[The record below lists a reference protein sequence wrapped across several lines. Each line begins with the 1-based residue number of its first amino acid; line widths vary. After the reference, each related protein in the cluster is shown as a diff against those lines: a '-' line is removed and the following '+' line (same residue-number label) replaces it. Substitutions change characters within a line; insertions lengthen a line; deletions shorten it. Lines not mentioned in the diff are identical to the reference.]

1 MNNNEYL
8 YFMFKAFSF
17 GHNCF
22 LAIVLLFLFFGV
34 NISVIAQDLSL
45 VPAEEKTLLQR
56 VTDGRRDIDW
66 ANMNIQF
73 CTAADAAFT
82 NGSLENMAFKV
93 HRVRLEVLGAFRE
106 KFSYHFR
113 QSFNKYTNPNIPLD
127 NLAGSVEL
135 AMVGWQ
141 LNDRW
146 HLTAGKQPVQFS
158 GYECWVN
165 AIKVRHYSDFNNTI
179 PAYQVGLNMAY
190 SINQNQ
196 MLNFQVTNNRN
207 STIEDQF
214 MYGLPKGIEDSKI
227 PVLGTVNWD
236 GFFVD
241 RAMQLRYS
249 LSYGQLAKGKN
260 IFYFTCGN
268 VWDKKPF
275 LGYID
280 FMYSR
285 EGLDSKGLVTSV
297 YDTKDNAVVTARN
310 VEYFTTIANLDY
322 RVSPH
327 LNLYV
332 KGAYELGNVY
342 KSSED
347 FQAGNYR
354 RTWNVQFC
362 AEYYPMSDSELIVY
376 LHLLHKNTHLTD
388 KARKYGANSY
398 NQQRVSLGLVY
409 TLPVF

>member
-1 MNNNEYL
+1 MSKKLSLNNKLLLAVL
-8 YFMFKAFSF
+8 YCFSF
-17 GHNCF
+17 SIYAN
-22 LAIVLLFLFFGV
+22 
-34 NISVIAQDLSL
+34 SQDIAM
-45 VPAEEKTLLQR
+45 VPSDEKTLLQR
-56 VTDGRRDIDW
+56 VTDGKRDIDW

-73 CTAADAAFT
+73 CTAADASFS
-82 NGSLENMAFKV
+82 NGNFDNMAFKV

-179 PAYQVGLNMAY
+179 PAYQVGLKMAY
-190 SINQNQ
+190 YINDNQ

-214 MYGLPKGIEDSKI
+214 MYPLPEGVEDSKVPI
-227 PVLGTVNWD
+227 LGTANWD
-236 GFFVD
+236 GYFID
-241 RAMQLRYS
+241 KAMQLRYS

-285 EGLDSKGLVTSV
+285 EGLDTKGLITSSF
-297 YDTKDNAVVTARN
+297 DTETGMPTTVSN
-310 VEYFTTIANLDY
+310 VEYFTTIANIDY
-322 RVSPH
+322 RISPH
-327 LNLYV
+327 LNIYA
-332 KGAYELGNVY
+332 KGTYEIGNIY
-342 KSSED
+342 KSSGGLEK
-347 FQAGNYR
+347 GNYR
-354 RTWNVQFC
+354 RTWNVQLC
-362 AEYYPMSDSELIVY
+362 AEYYPMEDSELIVY
-376 LHLLHKNTHLTD
+376 LHLLHKNVHLTE
-388 KARKYGANSY
+388 KATAFGAGSHNL
-398 NQQRVSLGLVY
+398 QRVSLGLVY

>member
-1 MNNNEYL
+1 MSKIMSFNNRL
-8 YFMFKAFSF
+8 FCGVA
-17 GHNCF
+17 
-22 LAIVLLFLFFGV
+22 LLFGS
-34 NISVIAQDLSL
+34 ISHSVFAQDIAL
-45 VPAEEKTLLQR
+45 VPAEEQTMLNRL
-56 VTDGRRDIDW
+56 TDGKRDIDW

-73 CTAADAAFT
+73 CTATDASFT
-82 NGSLENMAFKV
+82 NGNFDNLAFKV
-93 HRVRLEVLGAFRE
+93 HRVRLEVLGAFRD

-141 LNDRW
+141 LNDKW

-190 SINQNQ
+190 SINNNQ

-214 MYGLPKGIEDSKI
+214 MYPLPEGIQDSKI
-227 PVLGTVNWD
+227 PLLGTVNWD
-236 GFFVD
+236 GYFVD

-285 EGLDSKGLVTSV
+285 EGLDTKGLITSS
-297 YDTKDNAVVTARN
+297 YDLSGGDVVTASN
-310 VEYFTTIANLDY
+310 VEYFTTIANIDY
-322 RVSPH
+322 RITPH
-327 LNLYV
+327 LNIYA
-332 KGAYELGNVY
+332 KGAFELGNIY
-342 KSSED
+342 KASENLD
-347 FQAGNYR
+347 KGNCR
-354 RTWNVQFC
+354 RTWNVQLC
-362 AEYYPMSDSELIVY
+362 AEYYPMADSELIVY
-376 LHLLHKNTHLTD
+376 LHLLHKNVHFADNIRML
-388 KARKYGANSY
+388 GANDY
-398 NQQRVSLGLVY
+398 NLQRVSLGLVY

>member
-1 MNNNEYL
+1 
-8 YFMFKAFSF
+8 MFKIMSF
-17 GHNCF
+17 NNRLFCGV
-22 LAIVLLFLFFGV
+22 ALLFSS
-34 NISVIAQDLSL
+34 ISHSVFAQDIAL
-45 VPAEEKTLLQR
+45 VPAEEQTMLNRL
-56 VTDGRRDIDW
+56 TDGKRDIDW

-73 CTAADAAFT
+73 CTATDASFT
-82 NGSLENMAFKV
+82 NGNFDNLAFKV
-93 HRVRLEVLGAFRE
+93 NRVRLEVLGAFRD

-141 LNDRW
+141 LNDKW

-190 SINQNQ
+190 SINNNQ

-214 MYGLPKGIEDSKI
+214 MYPLPEGIQDSKI
-227 PVLGTVNWD
+227 PLLGTVNWD
-236 GFFVD
+236 GYFVD

-285 EGLDSKGLVTSV
+285 EGLDTKGLITSS
-297 YDTKDNAVVTARN
+297 YDLSGGDVVTASN
-310 VEYFTTIANLDY
+310 VEYFTTIANIDY
-322 RVSPH
+322 RITPH
-327 LNLYV
+327 LNIYA
-332 KGAYELGNVY
+332 KGAFELGNIY
-342 KSSED
+342 KASENID
-347 FQAGNYR
+347 KGNRR
-354 RTWNVQFC
+354 RTWNVQLC
-362 AEYYPMSDSELIVY
+362 AEYYPMADSELIVY
-376 LHLLHKNTHLTD
+376 LHLLHKNVHFADNIRML
-388 KARKYGANSY
+388 GANDY
-398 NQQRVSLGLVY
+398 NSQRVSLGLVY

>member
-1 MNNNEYL
+1 MSKIMSFNNRL
-8 YFMFKAFSF
+8 FCGVA
-17 GHNCF
+17 
-22 LAIVLLFLFFGV
+22 LLFSS
-34 NISVIAQDLSL
+34 ISHSVFAQDIAL
-45 VPAEEKTLLQR
+45 VPAEEQTMLNRL
-56 VTDGRRDIDW
+56 TDGKRDIDW

-73 CTAADAAFT
+73 CTATDASFT
-82 NGSLENMAFKV
+82 NGNFDNLAFKV
-93 HRVRLEVLGAFRE
+93 NRVRLEVLGAFRD

-141 LNDRW
+141 LNDKW

-190 SINQNQ
+190 SINNNQ

-214 MYGLPKGIEDSKI
+214 MYPLPEGIQDSKI
-227 PVLGTVNWD
+227 PLLGTVNWD
-236 GFFVD
+236 GYFVD

-285 EGLDSKGLVTSV
+285 EGLDTKGLITSS
-297 YDTKDNAVVTARN
+297 YDLSGGDVVTASN
-310 VEYFTTIANLDY
+310 VEYFTTIANIDY
-322 RVSPH
+322 RITPH
-327 LNLYV
+327 LNIYA
-332 KGAYELGNVY
+332 KGAFELGNIY
-342 KSSED
+342 KASENLD
-347 FQAGNYR
+347 KGNCR
-354 RTWNVQFC
+354 RTWNVQLC
-362 AEYYPMSDSELIVY
+362 AEYYPMADSELIVY
-376 LHLLHKNTHLTD
+376 LHLLHKNVHFADNIRML
-388 KARKYGANSY
+388 GANDY
-398 NQQRVSLGLVY
+398 NSQRVSLGLVY

>member
-1 MNNNEYL
+1 
-8 YFMFKAFSF
+8 MFK
-17 GHNCF
+17 
-22 LAIVLLFLFFGV
+22 VPLFCITILVTFCGMSCLKA
-34 NISVIAQDLSL
+34 NAQDISL
-45 VPAEEKTLLQR
+45 VPVDEKTMLQR
-56 VTDGRRDIDW
+56 VTNGKRDIDW

-73 CTAADAAFT
+73 CSAADASFT
-82 NGSLENMAFKV
+82 NGSFDDMAFKV
-93 HRVRLEVLGAFRE
+93 HRVRLEVLGAFRD

-135 AMVGWQ
+135 AMLGWQ
-141 LNDRW
+141 MGRRW

-179 PAYQVGLNMAY
+179 PAYQVGVNMAY
-190 SINQNQ
+190 SINENQ
-196 MLNFQVTNNRN
+196 MLNFQITNNRN
-207 STIEDQF
+207 STISDQF
-214 MYGLPKGIEDSKI
+214 MYPLPDEVEDSKI
-227 PVLGTVNWD
+227 PMLGTVNWD
-236 GFFVD
+236 GYFVD

-285 EGLDSKGLVTSV
+285 EGLDTKGLVTSV
-297 YDTKDNAVVTARN
+297 YDLKNDGIVTAKN
-310 VEYFTTIANLDY
+310 VEYFTTIANIDY

-327 LNLYV
+327 WNLYV
-332 KGAYELGNVY
+332 KGAYELGNIY
-342 KSSED
+342 KESDIFKS
-347 FQAGNYR
+347 GNYR
-354 RTWNVQFC
+354 RTWNVQLC
-362 AEYYPMSDSELIVY
+362 AEYYPMEDSELIVY
-376 LHLLHKNTHLTD
+376 LHLLHKNIYLTE
-388 KARKYGANSY
+388 KARIYGAESY
-398 NQQRVSLGLVY
+398 NFQRISLGLVY

>member
-1 MNNNEYL
+1 MS
-8 YFMFKAFSF
+8 KK
-17 GHNCF
+17 
-22 LAIVLLFLFFGV
+22 
-34 NISVIAQDLSL
+34 LSL
-45 VPAEEKTLLQR
+45 NNKLLLAVLYCISFSIDVNSQDIAMVPSDEKTLLQR
-56 VTDGRRDIDW
+56 VTDGKRDIDW

-73 CTAADAAFT
+73 CTAADVSFS
-82 NGSLENMAFKV
+82 NGNFDNMAFKV

-190 SINQNQ
+190 NINDNQ

-214 MYGLPKGIEDSKI
+214 MYPLPEGVEDSKV
-227 PVLGTVNWD
+227 PLLGTANWD
-236 GFFVD
+236 GYFVD

-285 EGLDSKGLVTSV
+285 EGLDTKGLITSSF
-297 YDTKDNAVVTARN
+297 DTETGMPTTVSNA
-310 VEYFTTIANLDY
+310 EYFTTIANIDY
-322 RVSPH
+322 RISPH
-327 LNLYV
+327 LNIYA
-332 KGAYELGNVY
+332 KGAYEIGNIY
-342 KSSED
+342 KSSGSLEK
-347 FQAGNYR
+347 GNYR
-354 RTWNVQFC
+354 RTWNVQLC
-362 AEYYPMSDSELIVY
+362 AEYYPMEDSELIVY
-376 LHLLHKNTHLTD
+376 LHLLHKNIHLTE
-388 KARKYGANSY
+388 KARLYGANGY
-398 NQQRVSLGLVY
+398 NLQRISLGLVY